1 MSVKVSGA
9 SRKSLPIGIMYNINN
24 GCAVISGF
32 GFFKQIIETFSF
44 RWGLGIF
51 FSLFNNSVHLI
62 TSKAGLFNELFKK
75 KKIGLFNLL
84 IIIFFIQN
92 INSILA

>member
-1 MSVKVSGA
+1 
-9 SRKSLPIGIMYNINN
+9 MYNINN

-62 TSKAGLFNELFKK
+62 TSKAGLFNDPFLKK
-75 KKIGLFNLL
+75 VGLFNLL
-84 IIIFFIQN
+84 IITFFIQGRN
-92 INSILA
+92 LTLS